1 MYVNGLH
8 QYSFNMKG
16 VLRVTIPM
24 TTQWKD
30 FSSVVL
36 SVQSFKSFYA
46 EYLFNQSAIIL
57 NPHQRMRFEWFLMCS
72 KGGCSHSGNEAM
84 RCSLLDSYSSRFT
97 VVVSDQ
103 PPKRDDNLDK
113 KYQDILHL
121 LRQSEK
127 GDHASESETLPQNTV
142 SPASSSGSVS
152 PPASDG
158 SDHVPP
164 DSDVMSSGESKR
176 GVEAE

>member
-16 VLRVTIPM
+16 VLRVTIPI

-57 NPHQRMRFEWFLMCS
+57 NLHQRMRFEWFLMCS
-72 KGGCSHSGNEAM
+72 KGGCSHSGNEMM
-84 RCSLLDSYSSRFT
+84 RRSLLDSYSSRFT
-97 VVVSDQ
+97 CCV
-103 PPKRDDNLDK
+103 
-113 KYQDILHL
+113 
-121 LRQSEK
+121 
-127 GDHASESETLPQNTV
+127 
-142 SPASSSGSVS
+142 
-152 PPASDG
+152 
-158 SDHVPP
+158 
-164 DSDVMSSGESKR
+164 
-176 GVEAE
+176 